1 MLAVPNALPALLTT
15 PSNAPGPPTRMLDIE
30 EARSALLR
38 LRSQADELLAALTSV
53 SHVVGAWND
62 NAGAPRAL
70 SAVACDG
77 PQGLVVGP
85 EARWIIPPRA
95 SAAEVERCV
104 SLVRYGARRR
114 ILHRLVIARL
124 EAPGVAMN
132 AESLIEV
139 GWPGERMHHSAAL
152 MRVYSAI
159 RRLRRVLGLEA
170 ILVTRD
176 DGYLFDPNASVRLAR

>member
-1 MLAVPNALPALLTT
+1 
-15 PSNAPGPPTRMLDIE
+15 MLDIE

-62 NAGAPRAL
+62 NASGAPRAL
-70 SAVACDG
+70 SSVASDDHH
-77 PQGLVVGP
+77 GLVVGP

-95 SAAEVERCV
+95 VDAADVEGRV

-124 EAPGVAMN
+124 EAPGVAMS

-176 DGYLFDPNASVRLAR
+176 DGYLFDPNAGVRLAF